1 MVHVDVILL
10 GTLFLKK
17 QVVFVSALLD
27 LDKIPVML
35 QLHARHVM
43 VILSAPFL
51 DQQHAR
57 PVLLVR
63 KVLLLLL
70 MVLVTLI
77 AFVRRQPKVSSITHV
92 SHALEMDTALTLPT
106 ATANVLKVTPR
117 TPPLVPAARAAQL
130 HPLQS

>member
-10 GTLFLKK
+10 GTLFPKK

-77 AFVRRQPKVSSITHV
+77 AFVRRQLKVSLTKLV
-92 SHALEMDTALTLPT
+92 SHALEMDTASTLPT
-106 ATANVLKVTPR
+106 VIANALRATLR
-117 TPPLVPAARAAQL
+117 TPPPVHAARAAQH
-130 HPLQS
+130 HP